1 MAMAPKP
8 KKALPKRPT
17 GELPK
22 RTSGYADY
30 LQARRPSITKSAAAA
45 QAGAV
50 RDAGY
55 NTSAFKKLATPAA
68 KKPTAAKSNSMGKM
82 INKRTGNK

>member
-1 MAMAPKP
+1 MKYAPAPKP

-30 LQARRPSITKSAAAA
+30 LKARRPSITKSAAAA

-55 NTSAFKKLATPAA
+55 NTSAFKKV
-68 KKPTAAKSNSMGKM
+68 KPTAVKKTSRNTKMGK
-82 INKRTGNK
+82 

>member
-55 NTSAFKKLATPAA
+55 NTSAFKKATTPVKPAA
-68 KKPTAAKSNSMGKM
+68 KSTKTKIVTKK
-82 INKRTGNK
+82 IK